1 MAYATHPCTHNA
13 PALLCAES
21 GRAGLN
27 VVAAAAAGL
36 RGGCSECCGL
46 RLVAA
51 AQLGGALRRRR
62 WLTRMCIDGKA
73 PLHLIPTAAAWGKR
87 ERWRVRERG
96 SDRIEGGKEKWR
108 EGGREGKR

>member
-13 PALLCAES
+13 PALLRAES

-51 AQLGGALRRRR
+51 AQLGGALRQIVELVGDAVDMFGFHGRAFEFGKTQHYTGACPMRRVQHF
-62 WLTRMCIDGKA
+62 L
-73 PLHLIPTAAAWGKR
+73 
-87 ERWRVRERG
+87 
-96 SDRIEGGKEKWR
+96 
-108 EGGREGKR
+108 